1 MATDVLLFIFIIHHY
16 FVYLAE
22 AVLLRINYCEDQ
34 HAFVT
39 AEDLR
44 TISPGHWLNDQVCRR
59 MTIN

>member
-1 MATDVLLFIFIIHHY
+1 MAADVLLFIFIIHHY

-22 AVLLRINYCEDQ
+22 AVLLRINCEDQ